1 MLHDPIDKCKCNLY
15 VKDSDDK
22 DVTGTVMDK
31 ETAAFYNVYR
41 SAIIEVPPLYGDS
54 AANAVKYNTIS
65 TPKMRFYKVSFSSI
79 VSPPPN
85 ECFLNI
91 YIHIKND

>member
-41 SAIIEVPPLYGDS
+41 SAIIEE
-54 AANAVKYNTIS
+54 
-65 TPKMRFYKVSFSSI
+65 MRFYKVSFSSI

-91 YIHIKND
+91 YKK